1 MKDERAWISFDY
13 AMKLLLR
20 NKIDFEIL
28 EGFLSEVLSCD
39 VSVKNIGESESNK
52 ENPDDKFNRVDILIE
67 AESNEVILVELQ
79 FESEADYLQ
88 RMLFG
93 TCKTITEY
101 MRQGD
106 KYVGVKKVYSINIVY
121 FDLGEGSDY
130 VYRGKTHFT
139 GLHKNDEL
147 RLTDTQREMFGKEVA
162 GDIYPEYYI
171 LKVNNF
177 GGEAKNSLDEWI
189 YFFKTNIIKEDFNAK
204 GIVKAREILTVE
216 SLTPEE
222 RKEFNSLQSARS
234 HELSIMATAEDT
246 GEMRGLKRGRK
257 EGIAIGKKER
267 EKLAKKLEIERNK
280 REKRDEELEM
290 ERKERVKQNKELER
304 VRKEREKRDKELA
317 AQNKR
322 IETLLAE
329 LAKSKQ
335 KKQKIKL

>member
-1 MKDERAWISFDY
+1 MKDKRAWISFDY

-20 NKIDFEIL
+20 SKIDFEIL

-52 ENPDDKFNRVDILIE
+52 NNPEDKFNRVDILIE

-79 FESEADYLQ
+79 FESEVDYLQ

-93 TCKTITEY
+93 TSKTITEY
-101 MRQGD
+101 MRQGE

-147 RLTDTQREMFGKEVA
+147 RLTDAQREMFGKEVA
-162 GDIYPEYYI
+162 GDLYPEYYI
-171 LKVNNF
+171 LKVDNF
-177 GGEAKNSLDEWI
+177 GGEARNSLDEWI

-204 GIVKAREILTVE
+204 GIVKAREILTIE

-234 HELSIMATAEDT
+234 HARSMLATAKDT
-246 GEMRGLKRGRK
+246 GEISGLKRGRK
-257 EGIAIGKKER
+257 EGKKEGRKEGKKEGIELGKKER
-267 EKLAKKLEIERNK
+267 DKLAK
-280 REKRDEELEM
+280 ELKT
-290 ERKERVKQNKELER
+290 ERKERVKQNKELA
-304 VRKEREKRDKELA
+304 KRDKELT

-335 KKQKIKL
+335 KKKK